1 MQKDK
6 SQNQTRGKMK
16 LTKML
21 RTGKPLKIFSISK
34 EDLKV
39 FSKEAK
45 TYGITYCVLR
55 DKNNKEEN
63 AMIDVIV
70 KEDDASRINRIVE
83 KFKLTTVDTGR
94 IESEVTKSIENR
106 EVQKKEMGVQEKSK
120 EQQLE
125 EVLSDKPLQK
135 EQNTNENFN
144 VAKTEKSPL
153 SKPSL
158 MTSKMQE
165 GVSKEA
171 TKPSVK
177 KELAELKVE
186 AEKLDNQ
193 KNKEKTNTK
202 TKINKQKKSKTK
214 IKSNR

>member
-1 MQKDK
+1 
-6 SQNQTRGKMK
+6 MK
-16 LTKML
+16 T
-21 RTGKPLKIFSISK
+21 
-34 EDLKV
+34 

-45 TYGITYCVLR
+45 TYGITYCALR
-55 DKNNKEEN
+55 DKNSKEEN
-63 AMIDVIV
+63 TMIDVIV
-70 KEDDASRINRIVE
+70 KDEDASRINRIVE
-83 KFKLTTVDTGR
+83 KFKLTTVDMGKMET
-94 IESEVTKSIENR
+94 EVTKSIENR
-106 EVQKKEMGVQEKSK
+106 EVQKKEMGVQEKTK

-177 KELAELKVE
+177 NELAELKVE